1 MKRKFA
7 LWKQLKKCSSSKGI
21 DRSSLSV
28 RHVQL
33 NGLGKSFNLVTNAFL
48 FHLITMTPGEAVLQ
62 SACLTIFWKLNFH
75 REGSICVHE
84 KICFQSS
91 PYSVRMQE
99 NAGQNNSKY
108 GHHFMYEKKNKLG
121 QSAPILDE
129 VSVRLSN
136 VVYCN
141 INEKCAI
148 LI

>member
-21 DRSSLSV
+21 DRSPLSV
-28 RHVQL
+28 KRVQL
-33 NGLGKSFNLVTNAFL
+33 NGLGKSFNWFTNAFL
-48 FHLITMTPGEAVLQ
+48 FHFIILTPGEAVLQ
-62 SACLTIFWKLNFH
+62 SASLTIFWKLNFH
-75 REGSICVHE
+75 RERSICVHE

-91 PYSVRMQE
+91 PYSVGMQE
-99 NAGQNNSKY
+99 NAGQNNSEY
-108 GHHFMYEKKNKLG
+108 GRHFMYEKKNKLG

-148 LI
+148 FI